1 MAAASGAQ
9 GSLMLAEPTQKAQRA
24 GFVSLG
30 AVIEDLLRN
39 HPKRDLILKGFREAR
54 RLIEIEGVDAA
65 RRRLFAADEP
75 IALVCPRCQGS
86 GWLRLNLE
94 AGSADFGRIVECQ
107 CGLVAARRASIYQAA
122 SRIPAEYADLD
133 LTTYP
138 DQRIASEVA
147 DWWYEQPSPWLVLAG
162 GLGVGKT
169 GLTIGLVK
177 KCLADGRSAL
187 FRPNV
192 ELLSDIRATYRTRDG
207 TDPDEAALMGA
218 CKSVDLLALD
228 DIGSERVTGWAQ
240 ERLYEIL
247 NHRYNERRRTILVTN
262 LGPEELEDHLGSRIL
277 ARINGMGWIK
287 EIIGPNLRERRS

>member
-1 MAAASGAQ
+1 MV
-9 GSLMLAEPTQKAQRA
+9 AEQARPKSRA

-30 AVIEDLLRN
+30 AIIGDLLEDN
-39 HPKRDLILKGFREAR
+39 PKRDAIMAGFLEAR
-54 RLIEIEGVDAA
+54 RLIEAEGVDAA
-65 RRRLFAADEP
+65 RRKFLAPDE
-75 IALVCPRCQGS
+75 AVELVCPRCKGS

-94 AGSADFGRIVECQ
+94 VGSADFGHILECQ
-107 CGLVAARRASIYQAA
+107 CGIVASRRASIYRAA

-138 DQRIASEVA
+138 DRKIASDVA
-147 DWWYEQPSPWLVLAG
+147 DWWYELPSPWLVLAG

-169 GLTIGLVK
+169 GLTIALVK
-177 KCLADGRSAL
+177 KCLSEGRPAL

-207 TDPDEAALMGA
+207 NEPDEAALIGA

-240 ERLYEIL
+240 ERVYEIL

-262 LGPEELEDHLGSRIL
+262 LGPEELEDHLGERIM
-277 ARINGMGWIK
+277 ARIRGMGWVY